1 MSKHLLLEMANWFP
15 SRKCQ
20 SVFSVNTFTNES
32 WLALFSIH
40 FVKCSS
46 LKMNQRPL
54 RKFCIFDLPWLVRQT
69 SINGAV
75 FPNQI
80 SIFMS
85 SRVPDSYP
93 QFVFFTP
100 KFTSELFRE
109 RRKWI
114 EYEFSG
120 LLFDFSPN
128 KSDRGNGTSAANC
141 HLRRES
147 RWNREKAKRLDSPIR
162 PVF

>member
-15 SRKCQ
+15 SRKYQ
-20 SVFSVNTFTNES
+20 IFFSVNTFTNERR
-32 WLALFSIH
+32 LALFFIH

-54 RKFCIFDLPWLVRQT
+54 RKFCIFDLPWLVRQM

-85 SRVPDSYP
+85 SRVPDSYS
-93 QFVFFTP
+93 QFVFLLRNSPLSFLG
-100 KFTSELFRE
+100 SDGNELNTNFRVC
-109 RRKWI
+109 
-114 EYEFSG
+114 FSIFRQINRTAEMARARQIAICAEKVAG
-120 LLFDFSPN
+120 IG
-128 KSDRGNGTSAANC
+128 KKQSA
-141 HLRRES
+141 
-147 RWNREKAKRLDSPIR
+147 
-162 PVF
+162 